1 MPRLLL
7 GPPLLSALFTPI
19 LCQATLDASSLANVA
34 PSDAAPWSAA
44 NPVAAAAVPVAGAVA
59 DADGDGESDV
69 PATSSPTPAAPG
81 GGGSTRSSVVVL
93 DDTPVGTPVPH
104 ADAAAAANDALT
116 GFGVELVVDDA
127 GGGGDD
133 AAPPPLAPAHAAEAP
148 PAGASP
154 APAVAAPAASAP
166 DPAAAPAA
174 APAEAV
180 AAGSPAR
187 PRLLAG
193 GVDGACAGSPGLV
206 DWARVRE
213 RPGMHPWRPP
223 VAAAPPRV
231 HPR

>member
-1 MPRLLL
+1 
-7 GPPLLSALFTPI
+7 
-19 LCQATLDASSLANVA
+19 
-34 PSDAAPWSAA
+34 
-44 NPVAAAAVPVAGAVA
+44 
-59 DADGDGESDV
+59 
-69 PATSSPTPAAPG
+69 
-81 GGGSTRSSVVVL
+81 
-93 DDTPVGTPVPH
+93 
-104 ADAAAAANDALT
+104 
-116 GFGVELVVDDA
+116 VELVVDDA

-193 GVDGACAGSPGLV
+193 GVDGACVGSPGLV

-213 RPGMHPWRPP
+213 WSGMKTLASTRCVCPVPRAPP
-223 VAAAPPRV
+223 VTGACPKHVSNGVGMRRGCVRPYSPPPFPCVAGPDRERRASAHTPSGVPSSLGVTRAARPARASLNLHAAAEVAAPRCV
-231 HPR
+231 GGTCVRLA